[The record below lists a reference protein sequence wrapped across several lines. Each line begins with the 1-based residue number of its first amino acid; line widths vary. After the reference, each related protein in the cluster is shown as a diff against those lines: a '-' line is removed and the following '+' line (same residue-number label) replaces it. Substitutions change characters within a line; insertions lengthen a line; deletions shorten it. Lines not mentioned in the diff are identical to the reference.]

1 MNKCGG
7 RIMKLEENIETS
19 IIFYVSGLLFILI
32 GLILMYMGYSIW
44 DYEVIAIGVV
54 FLLLGIDASRK
65 PTD

>member
-1 MNKCGG
+1 
-7 RIMKLEENIETS
+7 MKLEENIETS
-19 IIFYVSGLLFILI
+19 IIFYVSGFLFILI
-32 GLILMYMGYSIW
+32 GLILMYNGYSTW